1 MEWFQRTVNFFEVT
15 LSLAWVGSILGIFGI
30 LISIIFHIYSRQ
42 RGLLRYA
49 QSGERL
55 LGLTAAGLPEG
66 VTVMYRGDNIPR
78 LTRTIFW
85 LWNDGE
91 RTFRRSD
98 LVANDRLRLEIIGVG
113 GILAASVLKQARDV
127 CDFDLVLDP
136 SDPTKILISFEFLDK
151 KDGAVLEILHS
162 SDQHFMEI
170 RGTII
175 GLPSGPRPVHHPS
188 GTLINQIISLLV
200 RVFSRFR
207 WLPGAYMIAFGI
219 GLAAPGF
226 FKTTGLRWALE
237 EAWSPEQMIQLIS
250 ILVASLTS
258 ISIGIFLLYKSR
270 RAYPKILR
278 IDVHLRYSPD
288 SDRIRSGP

>member
-1 MEWFQRTVNFFEVT
+1 MEWFQRAVDFFQVT
-15 LSLAWVGSILGIFGI
+15 LSLAWVGSILAIFGI
-30 LISIIFHIYSRQ
+30 LISYMFYIYSRQ
-42 RGLLRYA
+42 RGLLRYG

-66 VTVMYRGDNIPR
+66 VTVLYRGDDIPR

-98 LVANDRLRLEIIGVG
+98 LVANDHLRLEIIGVG

-136 SDPTKILISFEFLDK
+136 SDPTKVLISFEFLDK

-162 SDQHFMEI
+162 SDQHFMKI

-175 GLPSGPRPVHHPS
+175 GLPSGPCPVRNPS
-188 GTLINQIISLLV
+188 GTFIDQIFSSMV

-207 WLPGAYMIAFGI
+207 WLPGVMTIGLGI
-219 GLAAPGF
+219 GIAAPGF
-226 FKTTGLRWALE
+226 FKTTGLRWTLE
-237 EAWSPEQMIQLIS
+237 DAWSPDQKAALFA
-250 ILVASLTS
+250 ILVASFIYILL
-258 ISIGIFLLYKSR
+258 GIFLLYKSR
-270 RAYPKILR
+270 RAYPKALR
-278 IDVHLRYSPD
+278 IDVGDGY
-288 SDRIRSGP
+288 RSG